1 MAQLLAMAGADLAHR
16 TQHNET
22 AAMIAAVEDK
32 PLTAAWLGS
41 VAGFSPVQICVAL
54 GNGDALRALLRR
66 QECDP
71 FARTAGTP
79 ALADLAAA
87 HGPPL
92 VRLCRE
98 VRSKWAPHLH
108 GLFHPAH
115 RSTVQL
121 VMLVARC
128 RPESVELGWEWV
140 VEIPTEVWFAI
151 AEHLG
156 RTGWPDQL
164 H

>member
-1 MAQLLAMAGADLAHR
+1 MGFECDEGGDGAIQ
-16 TQHNET
+16 TVVCST
-22 AAMIAAVEDK
+22 TGGK

-79 ALADLAAA
+79 ALAQLAAA

-92 VRLCRE
+92 LRLCRE
-98 VRSKWAPHLH
+98 VRSKWAPARH

-115 RSTVQL
+115 RSTVL
-121 VMLVARC
+121 CVLLVARR
-128 RPESVELGWEWV
+128 RPQSLGLGWVW
-140 VEIPTEVWFAI
+140 IPQIPIEVWFAI
-151 AEHLG
+151 IEHLG
-156 RTGWPDQL
+156 RIGWPSRGRDPL
-164 H
+164 AL